1 MRTTTLLL
9 VSAASLVSCQY
20 GQGGQGG
27 AYEAELR
34 RRQQEYAQQQ
44 ALRQQQQ
51 AYAQQQQQQQAY
63 RQQQQQQAQY
73 SNAQQ
78 AQLRQQQALRQQQ
91 QQQLLR
97 EEMMR
102 EAMRQQQAQQGG
114 GGMGQIDERKL
125 TKKQRAELKK
135 RQAAA
140 KKQQEAHAKA
150 TKEAAAKRQKAFAE
164 QQRRAA
170 KGGGKAP
177 MRAARGRSGAEGKGL
192 VGHVFSIKGVA
203 FLGGIGYMYVA
214 QRDVLMKGGTILLK
228 YPLLIAKRKRGRNS
242 LPCLCSF
249 SLTRSA
255 FVCACCVQSC
265 SPRCGAS
272 SSSRSFVRRY
282 S

>member
-1 MRTTTLLL
+1 
-9 VSAASLVSCQY
+9 
-20 GQGGQGG
+20 
-27 AYEAELR
+27 
-34 RRQQEYAQQQ
+34 
-44 ALRQQQQ
+44 
-51 AYAQQQQQQQAY
+51 
-63 RQQQQQQAQY
+63 
-73 SNAQQ
+73 
-78 AQLRQQQALRQQQ
+78 
-91 QQQLLR
+91 
-97 EEMMR
+97 MR

-214 QRDVLMKGGTILLK
+214 QRDVLFKGGTILLK

-242 LPCLCSF
+242 LPFSLH
-249 SLTRSA
+249 SLTRLRLIA
-255 FVCACCVQSC
+255 FR
-265 SPRCGAS
+265 SPPLQGLGPRPQAAPSEGDTAKRLEWWGGRRSGGRGGADG
-272 SSSRSFVRRY
+272 RRAAGRHLLRRRRRNDGVLFVRG
-282 S
+282 

>member
-1 MRTTTLLL
+1 
-9 VSAASLVSCQY
+9 
-20 GQGGQGG
+20 
-27 AYEAELR
+27 
-34 RRQQEYAQQQ
+34 
-44 ALRQQQQ
+44 
-51 AYAQQQQQQQAY
+51 
-63 RQQQQQQAQY
+63 
-73 SNAQQ
+73 
-78 AQLRQQQALRQQQ
+78 
-91 QQQLLR
+91 
-97 EEMMR
+97 
-102 EAMRQQQAQQGG
+102 
-114 GGMGQIDERKL
+114 MGQIDERKL

-242 LPCLCSF
+242 LPFFAF
-249 SLTRSA
+249 SDTLA
-255 FVCACCVQSC
+255 FDCFPQSS

-272 SSSRSFVRRY
+272 SSSRSFGRRY
-282 S
+282 SSEARVVGRSEERRPRRG